1 MIKISPIIERLTL
14 TAKYALLKPIMVD
27 AITPIGGQKL
37 NLWRA
42 IRCSIVDQ
50 KVILNQQ
57 TNSFRL

>member
-27 AITPIGGQKL
+27 AITPIGGHKL

-50 KVILNQQ
+50 KVIPNQQ